1 MVYFLCLYVSKIP
14 PNLQKTPKIQK
25 KRTKI
30 AFFCQNV
37 SVYGNFFVILQRIL
51 MKTINMAEQK
61 TKFEVLYSE
70 EADAFLNDQT
80 EKVRA
85 KILYN
90 VYKASVSN
98 DPKLFKKLENTDIW
112 EFRTL
117 FDNIQYRLLAFW
129 DKRNGQRTLVIAT
142 HGFVKKSQKTPP
154 QEIHHAQA
162 IKDIY
167 FSQQ

>member
-1 MVYFLCLYVSKIP
+1 METFLYLCSEFW
-14 PNLQKTPKIQK
+14 KT
-25 KRTKI
+25 
-30 AFFCQNV
+30 NV
-37 SVYGNFFVILQRIL
+37 I
-51 MKTINMAEQK
+51 MAEQK
-61 TKFEVLYSE
+61 PKFDVLYSE
-70 EADAFLNDQT
+70 EADSFLSGQT
-80 EKVRA
+80 DKVRA

-90 VYKASVSN
+90 VHKASVSN

-129 DKRNGQRTLVIAT
+129 DKRDGRKTLVIAT

-154 QEIHHAQA
+154 QEIHHAQS

-167 FSQQ
+167 FNQK

>member
-1 MVYFLCLYVSKIP
+1 
-14 PNLQKTPKIQK
+14 
-25 KRTKI
+25 
-30 AFFCQNV
+30 
-37 SVYGNFFVILQRIL
+37 
-51 MKTINMAEQK
+51 MAEQK
-61 TKFEVLYSE
+61 PKFDVLYSE
-70 EADAFLNDQT
+70 EADAFLSEQT
-80 EKVRA
+80 DKVRA

-90 VYKASVSN
+90 VHKASVSN

-129 DKRNGQRTLVIAT
+129 DKRDGRKTLVIAT

-154 QEIHHAQA
+154 QEIHHAQS

-167 FSQQ
+167 FNQK

>member
-1 MVYFLCLYVSKIP
+1 
-14 PNLQKTPKIQK
+14 
-25 KRTKI
+25 
-30 AFFCQNV
+30 
-37 SVYGNFFVILQRIL
+37 

-154 QEIHHAQA
+154 QEIHHAQS